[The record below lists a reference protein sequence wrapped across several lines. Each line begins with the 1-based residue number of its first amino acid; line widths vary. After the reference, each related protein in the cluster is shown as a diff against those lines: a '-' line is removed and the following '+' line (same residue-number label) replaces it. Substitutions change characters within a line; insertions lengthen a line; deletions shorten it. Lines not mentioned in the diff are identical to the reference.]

1 MQAHLTVLPTSP
13 PPEYIFHHSC
23 HGLVCRAYCVHI
35 NIAGNFTRM
44 SFQKFSQ
51 FLSLLSVWAT
61 SKVEAATIL
70 SGCMTATTLLFLF
83 YLLGRTLLRTAQ
95 PAEPDFAIE
104 ACVTV
109 YLRGILDKGS
119 LRQTNYWLRYSL
131 NFEPGLLLRVLEWG
145 EDKLILTVWLLYQK
159 IILKVLI
166 GFQNIVNIANQ
177 ECIKLLKLIKLTS
190 KVFLSTFYHLFIT
203 YLSNKKIIFITNM
216 FCFYESWSILVV
228 SIITKIY
235 Y

>member
-1 MQAHLTVLPTSP
+1 MQAHSTVLPTSP
-13 PPEYIFHHSC
+13 MSEYILHHIC
-23 HGLVCRAYCVHI
+23 HSLVCRVYYVHI
-35 NIAGNFTRM
+35 NIAGSFTRK

-51 FLSLLSVWAT
+51 FLSSISVLAA

-70 SGCMTATTLLFLF
+70 SGCMAATTLLFLF
-83 YLLGRTLLRTAQ
+83 YLLGRTAQ

-177 ECIKLLKLIKLTS
+177 ECIKLLK
-190 KVFLSTFYHLFIT
+190 
-203 YLSNKKIIFITNM
+203 
-216 FCFYESWSILVV
+216 
-228 SIITKIY
+228 
-235 Y
+235 